1 MSTENENGRELSWED
16 SIENESPEFVLL
28 PAGKCKFE
36 VLDFERQRF
45 AGSAKLPPCNMAV
58 LKIKLTA
65 ADGASTTINQ
75 NLFLHSITEG
85 ILCAFFTAIGQRK
98 HGERLK
104 MDWSKVRGARGE
116 CEVGIKEWISNKD
129 GRTYQGNEIKKWLE
143 PAENI
148 QPPEKKWEM
157 GKGF

>member
-1 MSTENENGRELSWED
+1 
-16 SIENESPEFVLL
+16 
-28 PAGKCKFE
+28 
-36 VLDFERQRF
+36 
-45 AGSAKLPPCNMAV
+45 MAV